1 MSYIQLV
8 IQIKKKTELM
18 LNSINKSGFS
28 LLELV
33 IVFALIGMLGAF
45 VVPNIFRTR
54 QGTER
59 KEFVSSLETMLKN
72 AVLESIV
79 QNKVHQIYFDIEK
92 ELIELRVHDSKST
105 ETKMKDQFVQIK
117 DADFPT
123 NISFLKKINIKNFF
137 INGSDE
143 VSAAAKLQDV
153 LFYIMP
159 DGTSQAVIINF
170 VDEGDDTAQDVNF
183 SLVIN
188 PFYARMS
195 VHETFQTP

>member
-1 MSYIQLV
+1 
-8 IQIKKKTELM
+8 M
-18 LNSINKSGFS
+18 LNSTNKSGFS

-59 KEFVSSLETMLKN
+59 KQFISSFEAMLKN

-92 ELIELRVHDSKST
+92 ELIQLRIHDSKST
-105 ETKMKDQFVQIK
+105 ETKTKDQFVK
-117 DADFPT
+117 VTDVDFST
-123 NISFLKKINIKNFF
+123 NISFLKKFNIKNFF
-137 INGSDE
+137 INGNDE

-159 DGTSQAVIINF
+159 DGTSQAVIMNL
-170 VDEGDDTAQDVNF
+170 VDESDDAAQDVNF

-195 VHETFQTP
+195 VYETFQTP

>member
-1 MSYIQLV
+1 
-8 IQIKKKTELM
+8 M
-18 LNSINKSGFS
+18 LSSTNKSGFS

-59 KEFVSSLETMLKN
+59 KQCISSLEAMLKN
-72 AVLESIV
+72 AVLESII
-79 QNKVHQIYFDIEK
+79 QNKVHQIYFDIDK
-92 ELIELRVHDSKST
+92 ELIQLRVHNPKSD
-105 ETKMKDQFVQIK
+105 EVKVAKQFKEVVDKDF
-117 DADFPT
+117 ATHFT
-123 NISFLKKINIKNFF
+123 FLKKFKIKNFF
-137 INGSDE
+137 INGADE
-143 VSAAAKLQDV
+143 VSPAAELTTV

-159 DGTSQAVIINF
+159 DGTSQPVIINV
-170 VDEGDDTAQDVNF
+170 VDESDDSANDIDF

-195 VHETFQTP
+195 VYEKFQTP

>member
-8 IQIKKKTELM
+8 IQIKKKIELM

-72 AVLESIV
+72 AVLESVV

>member
-1 MSYIQLV
+1 MNCIHLV
-8 IQIKKKTELM
+8 IQIKKKIELM
-18 LNSINKSGFS
+18 LNSTNKSGFS

-59 KEFVSSLETMLKN
+59 KQFISSFEAMLKN
-72 AVLESIV
+72 AVLESIA

-92 ELIELRVHDSKST
+92 ELIQLRIHDSKST
-105 ETKMKDQFVQIK
+105 ETKTKDQFVK
-117 DADFPT
+117 VTDVDFAT
-123 NISFLKKINIKNFF
+123 QISFLKKFNIKNFF
-137 INGSDE
+137 INGNDE

-159 DGTSQAVIINF
+159 DGTSQAVIMNL
-170 VDEGDDTAQDVNF
+170 VDESDDAAQDVNF

-188 PFYARMS
+188 PFYARML
-195 VHETFQTP
+195 VYETFQTP